1 VTSDS
6 IANFSYVLVTLISR
20 GNSFIQC
27 VCLRARV
34 CVCFMQTVFRCF
46 RQQDGVKE
54 PLRVERARAHTH
66 THTHTHRLS
75 RSFTETRAEESQSV
89 SVQYQSSIMDLRG
102 SHSIGMIL
110 LLYLIFHFITGSISK
125 GECLIIHII

>member
-6 IANFSYVLVTLISR
+6 IANFSYVLVTFISR

-54 PLRVERARAHTH
+54 PLRVERARTHTH
-66 THTHTHRLS
+66 THTHTQTITLVHRDS
-75 RSFTETRAEESQSV
+75 R
-89 SVQYQSSIMDLRG
+89 
-102 SHSIGMIL
+102 
-110 LLYLIFHFITGSISK
+110 
-125 GECLIIHII
+125 